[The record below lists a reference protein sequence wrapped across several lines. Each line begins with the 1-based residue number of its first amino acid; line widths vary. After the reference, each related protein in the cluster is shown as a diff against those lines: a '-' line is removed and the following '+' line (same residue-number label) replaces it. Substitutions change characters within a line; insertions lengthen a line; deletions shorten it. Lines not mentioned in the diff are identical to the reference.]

1 MYEGNAMKE
10 DSERR
15 YRWVERWLRDDD
27 RMKKDLVG
35 RKIFQFDNNMVES
48 GDKENTV
55 GDIKKEVRR
64 WENIQR
70 VSTRCLVLDYETQK
84 VGYISFS
91 WNKNGV

>member
-1 MYEGNAMKE
+1 MYKDNAMKE

-35 RKIFQFDNNMVES
+35 QKIFQFDNNMVES

-55 GDIKKEVRR
+55 ADKKGSEALRKHPKS
-64 WENIQR
+64 EHK
-70 VSTRCLVLDYETQK
+70 VSG
-84 VGYISFS
+84 VGLWDTESGLHFL
-91 WNKNGV
+91 